1 MALSQLAPRTP
12 KSNRVQPT
20 STPSVAATG
29 RSASEADLARQGD
42 APLLGL
48 ADARIFERGYHD
60 QSAELWS
67 ADGRLLA
74 TSHQAVYYRDPR
86 ARA

>member
-1 MALSQLAPRTP
+1 MVPFGTITMTAFFH
-12 KSNRVQPT
+12 
-20 STPSVAATG
+20 
-29 RSASEADLARQGD
+29 ASEADLARQGD

-67 ADGRLLA
+67 TDGRLLA
-74 TSHQAVYYRDPR
+74 TSHQAVYFRDP
-86 ARA
+86 A